1 MSDDLGE
8 GLDDADSLREGTMD
22 LQRVRAHF
30 DEEATDYDAR
40 ILRIVPQYREQGEL
54 ILEVLPFD
62 TDRPLRAL
70 DLGCGTGA
78 LSCLLLAAYP
88 AATIVACDLSQNML
102 ALSGRRLARFAPRA
116 TFRQADFGSCDLGA
130 DEYDVVL
137 SGLAIHH
144 LDGAGTRALYR
155 RIHRALRPG
164 GMFVNRELVLGATP
178 YWTRRYEQLWREH
191 VTLSGETDQGWFQQY
206 LDEDQPVSIED
217 HLTWLR
223 AAAFVEVACHFRRL
237 NFAIFGGSKPGDA
250 PAGGNVSA
258 AT

>member
-1 MSDDLGE
+1 
-8 GLDDADSLREGTMD
+8 MD
-22 LQRVRAHF
+22 LKGVRAHF
-30 DEEATDYDAR
+30 DEEAIAYDAR

-62 TDRPLRAL
+62 AESAIHVL

-78 LSCLLLAAYP
+78 LSYLALAAFP
-88 AATIVACDLSQNML
+88 AATLVACDLSENML
-102 ALSGRRLARFAPRA
+102 AICRRRLDRFAPRA

-130 DEYDVVL
+130 ETFDLVL

-178 YWTRRYEQLWREH
+178 AWTKRYEHLWRAH
-191 VTLSGETDQGWFQQY
+191 AALSGENDQGWFQQY
-206 LDEDQPVSIED
+206 VDEDQPASVDD
-217 HLTWLR
+217 HLAWLGD
-223 AAAFVEVACHFRRL
+223 AGFIEVACHFRRL
-237 NFAIFGGSKPGDA
+237 NFAVFGASKAAADDT
-250 PAGGNVSA
+250 GGQATSA
-258 AT
+258 SRAT